1 MDDTATNDL
10 RLGVKT
16 FFVVPDLS
24 LFPEEN
30 LKAFFIKGYETYFLD
45 DDPYCPL
52 FAKISLLA
60 ESFPELIL
68 FFNIDRQIQGID
80 WPSFIGAMQKAYGNH
95 VTIGVTFQKRSNP
108 DETRKLERLYLF
120 DIGIVGGCIPLEFQ
134 KSKNAALLQNVLM
147 ANQANGLR
155 KQLRAI
161 CSDAHKVSFQI
172 AGVTFRGVVR
182 DISISHF
189 SCVFPVAPE
198 LPLNTKVADIQMNL
212 RGVLCNVDGML
223 CLRRMIEGNSVH
235 VFIFL
240 TAQGKNGLNPD
251 QLERINVIVYN
262 SITQA
267 MAVFLR
273 ALFMNGRERVP
284 SVKAF
289 ASHSHLSTDRADTV
303 GESVLESLD

>member
-1 MDDTATNDL
+1 
-10 RLGVKT
+10 
-16 FFVVPDLS
+16 
-24 LFPEEN
+24 
-30 LKAFFIKGYETYFLD
+30 
-45 DDPYCPL
+45 
-52 FAKISLLA
+52 
-60 ESFPELIL
+60 
-68 FFNIDRQIQGID
+68 
-80 WPSFIGAMQKAYGNH
+80 MQRAYGNH

-134 KSKNAALLQNVLM
+134 KSKNVALLQNVLM

-161 CSDAHKVSFQI
+161 CSDSYKISFQI
-172 AGVTFRGVVR
+172 AGETFRAAVR

-189 SCVFPVAPE
+189 SCVFTSAPAI
-198 LPLNTKVADIQMNL
+198 PLNTKVANIQMNL

-223 CLRRMIEGNSVH
+223 CLKRMIDGNNVH

-262 SITQA
+262 SITQT

-273 ALFMNGRERVP
+273 TLFMNGRERVP
-284 SVKAF
+284 TGKTFTGPAV
-289 ASHSHLSTDRADTV
+289 
-303 GESVLESLD
+303 ESILESLD